1 MSINKNAKKSIAME
15 KLKKIVTNENQKE
28 VIASLKNEYSLAQNF
43 ANLKQDSL
51 NNFLLG
57 MMSQNDTIGKDDRF
71 ELDDNLDLIQQNLA
85 K

>member
-1 MSINKNAKKSIAME
+1 ME

-28 VIASLKNEYSLAQNF
+28 VIASLKNEYNLAQNF

-57 MMSQNDTIGKDDRF
+57 IISQNDTVGKDDRF
-71 ELDDNLDLIQQNLA
+71 ELDDNLDLIQQGLA